1 MQVPIAAILS
11 FPEFEN
17 DIPEINA
24 AARPFIRRRLRQRL
38 RNTKQRITALDCSK
52 KTLNRKTSRRVSC
65 NYAGSCCPL
74 RHLSNRLYP
83 HACEP
88 TRSQSTL
95 QVRTLASAARHH
107 QGLCTP
113 PIPATP
119 RPC

>member
-11 FPEFEN
+11 LPELEN

-38 RNTKQRITALDCSK
+38 RNTKQRITALDCRK
-52 KTLNRKTSRRVSC
+52 KTPNRKTSRHVSC
-65 NYAGSCCPL
+65 NYASSCCPL
-74 RHLSNRLYP
+74 RHLSNSLYP

-88 TRSQSTL
+88 TRSPSTL
-95 QVRTLASAARHH
+95 QVQTLASASTPDHY
-107 QGLCTP
+107 LITP
-113 PIPATP
+113 PIPATR